1 MATEVGTLLISMQ
14 TDLARLRKDMDEAK
28 GIVGR
33 GMGEM
38 ERSIGAVKNAM
49 GLIGVGVTAG
59 GIVAFAKSAI
69 DAADQAGKMAQ
80 RVGMATETFSAMS
93 YAAKLSDVSTETL
106 ASALKKLSVN
116 AADTA
121 AGTGEAKEAFK
132 AMGIS
137 VLDSTGRLKGADV
150 LIGEMADKF
159 SGWEDGAGKTALAMK
174 AMGRS
179 GAELIP
185 MLNGGSQ
192 ELAKM
197 TDEARQLQIL
207 IGGDMSQAAQE
218 FNDNLTR
225 LEASSQALGLRLAN
239 ALLPGLND
247 ITNAM
252 VLAATEGGTL
262 HALFIG
268 FGGAMEIGFI
278 APWRKTIDGVL
289 ADIDMMIAG
298 WERFLAT
305 ITFGKVSEMHLLE
318 ASRRDQAAK
327 DLLAP
332 YAHSQAAAVVG
343 LTDSNQKS
351 AAPQLAGPRTP
362 SESEKRLQQLMRD
375 QGRRIAEINAVAG
388 DEQLVSVDSVSRQSA
403 TKEADALDKLRAKY
417 VDLADPLQKYRVQ
430 LDEVNKLRALGLLS
444 ADQAINAEWE
454 IGEAMDQAAR
464 KMEGLGEAGKDT
476 FADLSRAIDGWG
488 NRAADTFAEFVVT
501 GKASFSDL
509 ISSIGTDLV
518 RMQAKKLFDP
528 VISQAGDWITKTL
541 GSFFPN
547 AAGGVY
553 ASPGLHAYVNSV
565 VDRPTIFPFARGVGL
580 MGEAGPE
587 AIMPLK
593 RGSDGRLGV
602 AASGGG
608 GVVVQVIESP
618 GQGGQVRQRQEGGQN
633 IVEVLVD
640 RVKSSVAAD
649 IVRGTGAVP
658 GALASA
664 YGLNRVAGSY

>member
-28 GIVGR
+28 GITGR
-33 GMGEM
+33 AMGEM

-69 DAADQAGKMAQ
+69 DAADDTAKLSQRLGIGIQDLAKYKLAADLSGASIESIAKGTKGLASYMKEHGDRLKAVGIDTTDANRALLQMADIIAGMPDGLQKTALVTEVFGKAGMDLIPFFNLGSKGLQDVEEKTAAYGKRLEELAPNAQ
-80 RVGMATETFSAMS
+80 RVNDALTEMNFQSKLLGVNIANVVAGPMASWLEANNEAVRIAGSGTEALRLFVFNLDAMTTEKPADEIRRLTQALNDYAAAQTGLERFAQS
-93 YAAKLSDVSTETL
+93 PTGALFGGREADLQKQIAFLKFLQRQQAMEGAAKLGDYRDARDL
-106 ASALKKLSVN
+106 RLSADYG
-116 AADTA
+116 AADRA
-121 AGTGEAKEAFK
+121 ARLLLGGEKSAKPAKLQQSPDFL
-132 AMGIS
+132 AW
-137 VLDSTGRLKGADV
+137 VQAQRA
-150 LIGEMADKF
+150 GESGLSAREVMAQLHA
-159 SGWEDGAGKTALAMK
+159 ED
-174 AMGRS
+174 
-179 GAELIP
+179 
-185 MLNGGSQ
+185 
-192 ELAKM
+192 
-197 TDEARQLQIL
+197 
-207 IGGDMSQAAQE
+207 AAQ
-218 FNDNLTR
+218 
-225 LEASSQALGLRLAN
+225 Q
-239 ALLPGLND
+239 
-247 ITNAM
+247 
-252 VLAATEGGTL
+252 
-262 HALFIG
+262 
-268 FGGAMEIGFI
+268 
-278 APWRKTIDGVL
+278 
-289 ADIDMMIAG
+289 
-298 WERFLAT
+298 
-305 ITFGKVSEMHLLE
+305 
-318 ASRRDQAAK
+318 
-327 DLLAP
+327 
-332 YAHSQAAAVVG
+332 
-343 LTDSNQKS
+343 
-351 AAPQLAGPRTP
+351 
-362 SESEKRLQQLMRD
+362 
-375 QGRRIAEINAVAG
+375 
-388 DEQLVSVDSVSRQSA
+388 
-403 TKEADALDKLRAKY
+403 KEADALDKLRAKY

-553 ASPGLHAYVNSV
+553 ASPGLHAYANSV

-633 IVEVLVD
+633 IVEVLVE

-658 GALASA
+658 GAMASA